1 MLGDMTREIREYEE
15 IEYREKREYRE
26 VENREIREYAKE
38 IRKRDR
44 LKL

>member
-1 MLGDMTREIREYEE
+1 MTREIREYEE